1 MGQVP
6 FLYCARVS
14 VCYAYTMTREKKDLP
29 VHTSCRGAGC
39 VRSGF
44 QNAKVVMR
52 LPALDL
58 LFGAF
63 GAARLAKTSML
74 PASLWA

>member
-1 MGQVP
+1 
-6 FLYCARVS
+6 
-14 VCYAYTMTREKKDLP
+14 VC
-29 VHTSCRGAGC
+29 
-39 VRSGF
+39 
-44 QNAKVVMR
+44 

-74 PASLWA
+74 PLEESPSNHTGGKRGLDACWRFFRFSKSQRDMFVTDVESGHHLSLCG